1 MRPFR
6 GAVTRKGLV
15 PMSKRKRILLML
27 ARGGLS
33 QADVAAVLHVS
44 KRDVSAASRMIRERG
59 LTVDDVEAMTD
70 ADADGLFVVPGR
82 GESGAGYL
90 KPVMGPFVER
100 RRRDRRL
107 TVKMFWMEYCIQAAS
122 AGLMAYSYQTF
133 CEMFSDESERL
144 GAVRHFR
151 HEPGAK
157 AFIDWAGDTAAV
169 TDRLTGARSKVYV
182 PVVCLPF
189 SDRFWAQGFT
199 DMTQRSWQE
208 GRMRAFEEFGGVPG
222 MLVPDNAA
230 TATDRSAA
238 RVTLVNREYERF
250 AEHYGTAVV
259 PARVRKPRDKS
270 VAESTVNLVERWV
283 IAPANETTFYTLDE
297 FNEFCEGK
305 VDWLNSRPFSAKEGS
320 RRSVYEAEERACMQP
335 LPAERY
341 EMCEWRSAKV
351 SPDYHIVIDYMHYS
365 VPHALIGRSVD
376 ARLTDSDGHGD
387 ARRRRGGRAS
397 EAEGT
402 QGPVLHDRRPHAARA
417 RRDGFAVVAG
427 EVHVPG
433 PPHRTADR
441 PGDRT
446 GDGGQDDR
454 GAVVRPLPQHPG
466 PVQDLHARAAR
477 TRLRAVERTRRPA
490 ELHRGPERDP
500 RDQGRRQSR
509 RPHARHTTTRRRAAG
524 GQGEERRPPAR
535 RRRLPEGRAS
545 MLTEEHSAMLT
556 SFRIRAMADK
566 LREMIDDPS
575 YDSLTFEERMEMLID
590 AEASARRDRKISKL
604 VRQARFKLPS
614 ACVEDV
620 LYLPGRKL
628 DKDRVTRYAECRW
641 VDECEVMV
649 VISK

>member
-1 MRPFR
+1 
-6 GAVTRKGLV
+6 
-15 PMSKRKRILLML
+15 MSKRKRILLML

-70 ADADGLFVVPGR
+70 ADADGLFVVPGG

-133 CEMFSDESERL
+133 CEMFSDEAERL

-182 PVVCLPF
+182 LVVCLPF

-208 GRMRAFEEFGGVPG
+208 GQMRAFEEFGGVPR

-351 SPDYHIVIDYMHYS
+351 SPDCHMVIDYMRYS

-376 ARLTDSDGHGD
+376 ARLTDSTVTVMHDGAVVAEHRRLRGRKGQYSTIVD
-387 ARRRRGGRAS
+387 HMPPAHAAMDSPWSPERFTSWARRIGPQTGLAIERVMAGRTIVERSFVPCRNILGLSKTYTPELLERACGRLNEPGALPSYTAVRNAILAIKAADRAAVPTHATPPPGGGPLEDRAKNAGRLRGADAYRRGGRA
-397 EAEGT
+397 
-402 QGPVLHDRRPHAARA
+402 
-417 RRDGFAVVAG
+417 
-427 EVHVPG
+427 
-433 PPHRTADR
+433 
-441 PGDRT
+441 
-446 GDGGQDDR
+446 
-454 GAVVRPLPQHPG
+454 
-466 PVQDLHARAAR
+466 
-477 TRLRAVERTRRPA
+477 
-490 ELHRGPERDP
+490 
-500 RDQGRRQSR
+500 
-509 RPHARHTTTRRRAAG
+509 
-524 GQGEERRPPAR
+524 
-535 RRRLPEGRAS
+535 
-545 MLTEEHSAMLT
+545 
-556 SFRIRAMADK
+556 
-566 LREMIDDPS
+566 
-575 YDSLTFEERMEMLID
+575 
-590 AEASARRDRKISKL
+590 
-604 VRQARFKLPS
+604 
-614 ACVEDV
+614 C
-620 LYLPGRKL
+620 
-628 DKDRVTRYAECRW
+628 
-641 VDECEVMV
+641 
-649 VISK
+649 

>member
-1 MRPFR
+1 
-6 GAVTRKGLV
+6 
-15 PMSKRKRILLML
+15 MSKRKRILLML

-44 KRDVSAASRMIRERG
+44 KRDVSAASRMMRERG

-133 CEMFSDESERL
+133 CEMFSDEAERL
-144 GAVRHFR
+144 GTVRHFR

-182 PVVCLPF
+182 LVVCLPF

-208 GRMRAFEEFGGVPG
+208 GQMRAFEEFGGVPG

-305 VDWLNSRPFSAKEGS
+305 IDWLNSRPFSAKEGS

-351 SPDYHIVIDYMHYS
+351 SPDYHIVIDYMRYS

-376 ARLTDSDGHGD
+376 ARLTDSTVTVMHDGAVVAEHRRLRGRKGRYSTIVDHMPPAHAAMDSPWSPERFTSWARRIGPQTGLAIERVMAGRTIVEQSFVPCRNILGLSKTYTPELLERACVAPTPTGGEGEHADRRAFRHAHELPDQGHGGQAARDDRRPLVRLPHVRGTHGD
-387 ARRRRGGRAS
+387 AHRRRGLGQTRPQDLQARQ
-397 EAEGT
+397 T
-402 QGPVLHDRRPHAARA
+402 GPVQTAIRLRR
-417 RRDGFAVVAG
+417 G
-427 EVHVPG
+427 
-433 PPHRTADR
+433 
-441 PGDRT
+441 
-446 GDGGQDDR
+446 
-454 GAVVRPLPQHPG
+454 RPLPARTQARQGPGHPLRG
-466 PVQDLHARAAR
+466 MPVGRRLRGHGRHLQDRMRQSYLCQALGNAACRKLIPVRHTRLADICDDLNRSRAAADDSYYR
-477 TRLRAVERTRRPA
+477 KMDEYKPY
-490 ELHRGPERDP
+490 GC
-500 RDQGRRQSR
+500 SSS
-509 RPHARHTTTRRRAAG
+509 TT
-524 GQGEERRPPAR
+524 
-535 RRRLPEGRAS
+535 S
-545 MLTEEHSAMLT
+545 
-556 SFRIRAMADK
+556 
-566 LREMIDDPS
+566 
-575 YDSLTFEERMEMLID
+575 
-590 AEASARRDRKISKL
+590 
-604 VRQARFKLPS
+604 
-614 ACVEDV
+614 
-620 LYLPGRKL
+620 
-628 DKDRVTRYAECRW
+628 
-641 VDECEVMV
+641 
-649 VISK
+649 